1 MDATDGARAFSIW
14 SRATFRATAFVAGIV
29 FLSYRTYG
37 LRDALRS
44 SSTAFG
50 LTSFAVLWTATVFAT
65 RGQERGFLRSARED
79 SVATTVVAGGLNGLF
94 VLAALIVAAVGR
106 VILTPPGPDRPV
118 LAVPVLILFGP
129 VFAFAIGAVVA
140 VPFALLEAVISDVVD
155 RLCRWVET

>member
-106 VILTPPGPDRPV
+106 VILTPPGAGSHAAPDPGTLSPHR
-118 LAVPVLILFGP
+118 
-129 VFAFAIGAVVA
+129 AINPRNSTGGGHVMARRSVV
-140 VPFALLEAVISDVVD
+140 SG
-155 RLCRWVET
+155 